1 MNAKYNVRVTLVAKT
16 DLKGILNY
24 IRAGRPAAADRF
36 ERRFAERM
44 KSLRHSPERF
54 PKIREEFHTKFIY
67 RHNLVNP
74 YRIIFRIF
82 GNEVLI
88 VRIIHQARFF
98 TFDMLFGL
106 D

>member
-1 MNAKYNVRVTLVAKT
+1 L
-16 DLKGILNY
+16 DY
-24 IRAGRPAAADRF
+24 IAANRPAAADRR
-36 ERRFAERM
+36 ERRVAERL
-44 KSLRHSPERF
+44 KSLRHNPKRF
-54 PKIREEFHTKFIY
+54 PKIRESFHTKFVY
-67 RHNLVNP
+67 RHILVNS

-82 GNEVLI
+82 GTEVLV